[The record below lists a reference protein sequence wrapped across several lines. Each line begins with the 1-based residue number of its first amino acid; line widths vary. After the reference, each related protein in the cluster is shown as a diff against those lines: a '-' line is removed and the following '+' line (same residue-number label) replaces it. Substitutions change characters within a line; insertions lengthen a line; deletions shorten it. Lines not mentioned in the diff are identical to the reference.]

1 MSVSTQPPPAAAQ
14 SSSRRSTIDRW
25 FHLTERGSTYSRGV
39 RGVREGIVTTL
50 VAMVVEAVAQV
61 GPQSSENPTGWGL
74 NVPTVPTDYLASPN
88 FGLLGQFS
96 LFGSFQTVGFIASS
110 LAVFSLT
117 LSDFFGIA

>member
-1 MSVSTQPPPAAAQ
+1 
-14 SSSRRSTIDRW
+14 
-25 FHLTERGSTYSRGV
+25 
-39 RGVREGIVTTL
+39 
-50 VAMVVEAVAQV
+50 MVVEAVAQV